1 MPSEMSSQP
10 WGRDDGRRLRH
21 VAGVVAESFDPID
34 VVFDTTSGIVRTL
47 NPTATAIF
55 RVLAQP
61 STVGEILEKILG
73 ASAHTDHDRVEDVLR
88 FLDELQQWDV
98 IELC

>member
-10 WGRDDGRRLRH
+10 LRHADGQRMRH
-21 VAGVVAESFDPID
+21 VAGVVAESFDAID

-47 NPTATAIF
+47 NPTATGIF

-61 STVGEILEKILG
+61 CTVGEILEKILG
-73 ASAHTDHDRVEDVLR
+73 ESAHTDYDRVADVLR